1 MTPTDD
7 WLTAF
12 LAAERLP
19 ASYARTIE
27 AVAVPLAGLG
37 GFALARMLPRRL
49 NGKDEGTAGGCRSR
63 A

>member
-19 ASYARTIE
+19 ASYAQTIE
-27 AVAVPLAGLG
+27 AVAAPLAQQIAGRVEQAG
-37 GFALARMLPRRL
+37 ALAHSRL
-49 NGKDEGTAGGCRSR
+49 KDDMNPTRHV
-63 A
+63 